1 VSQFAAALAGAV
13 TAVGVGSVVLARC
26 WPGPTG
32 RHRAPRRAAETE
44 LLRPV
49 DALDRFEAYC
59 PTEDRPTLQIRLRL
73 GGAMCAECRNP
84 TTAITTSKGA

>member
-1 VSQFAAALAGAV
+1 MSQFAAALAGAV
-13 TAVGVGSVVLARC
+13 TAVGVGSVVLARY

-32 RHRAPRRAAETE
+32 RHRAPRHPETAM
-44 LLRPV
+44 LRPV

-59 PTEDRPTLQIRLRL
+59 PTEDRPTLQIRLQL

-84 TTAITTSKGA
+84 TTAITTTGGQP